1 MTYAHV
7 GKGIHPLLLFIFA
20 RCITMPRPK
29 KKSTVLPNATKRL
42 SGMRSIDPQ
51 LDFGGG
57 FSNAAFAA
65 LIAQVDTD
73 LDAYNTLLSKLD
85 EAYNAFE
92 ASEKEL
98 SNFSGKMLANV
109 AIRYDKDSSEYE
121 MAGGVRRRD
130 RKRPT
135 RKTTATKEMAAV

>member
-135 RKTTATKEMAAV
+135 RKTTAAKEMAAV

>member
-1 MTYAHV
+1 
-7 GKGIHPLLLFIFA
+7 
-20 RCITMPRPK
+20 MPRPK
-29 KKSTVLPNATKRL
+29 KKSTALPNAAKRL

-51 LDFGGG
+51 LDFGSG
-57 FSNAAFAA
+57 FSNAAFAT
-65 LIAQVDTD
+65 LIAKVDTD

-109 AIRYDKDSSEYE
+109 AIRYDKNSTEYE

-135 RKTTATKEMAAV
+135 RKTTSAKEMAAV

>member
-1 MTYAHV
+1 
-7 GKGIHPLLLFIFA
+7 
-20 RCITMPRPK
+20 MPRPK

-57 FSNAAFAA
+57 FSNAAFAE
-65 LIAQVDTD
+65 LIAKVDTD
-73 LDAYNTLLSKLD
+73 LDTYNTLLSKLD
-85 EAYNAFE
+85 EAFNALDD
-92 ASEKEL
+92 SEKAL
-98 SNFSGKMLANV
+98 ANFSGKMLANV

-135 RKTTATKEMAAV
+135 RKPTLDKAMAAV